1 MTGFIGEYHCK
12 LDVKG
17 RLLIPSDMRKQLSP
31 EDQGQFVVSRG
42 VDDCLSLYTSSEWL
56 RVMNR
61 LRKLNRFKPK
71 DRKLARM
78 FQKGATKVMVDGS
91 GRILIPKGLSAWASL
106 RKEVVLVANVDLW
119 ELWDKQR
126 YDEIMKEDWE
136 GFDQLAQDVMGD
148 SSDGE

>member
-1 MTGFIGEYHCK
+1 
-12 LDVKG
+12 
-17 RLLIPSDMRKQLSP
+17 
-31 EDQGQFVVSRG
+31 
-42 VDDCLSLYTSSEWL
+42 
-56 RVMNR
+56 
-61 LRKLNRFKPK
+61 
-71 DRKLARM
+71 M

-91 GRILIPKGLSAWASL
+91 GRILIPKGFQLGL
-106 RKEVVLVANVDLW
+106 FKKEVVLVANVDLW

>member
-1 MTGFIGEYHCK
+1 
-12 LDVKG
+12 
-17 RLLIPSDMRKQLSP
+17 
-31 EDQGQFVVSRG
+31 
-42 VDDCLSLYTSSEWL
+42 
-56 RVMNR
+56 
-61 LRKLNRFKPK
+61 
-71 DRKLARM
+71 
-78 FQKGATKVMVDGS
+78 MVDGS

-106 RKEVVLVANVDLW
+106 NKEVVLVANVDLW